1 MTTLNAL
8 GLKNKLHIAP
18 RKSPQ
23 YAKKVKN
30 SVGVEVELGDPVVTR
45 ALVALMDMH
54 AVIGGAASHWG
65 GPASFAEIMSAVHG
79 IMFASSSSWF
89 EKYNFVNDA
98 GHTEN
103 GIYALRANLGYGDLT
118 FNRLKTFRSITS
130 NLTGHGESHLYPD
143 GVIISNGPLGS
154 AFPQSQGLALA
165 DKLLGND
172 RVTICT
178 ISDGASMEGEA
189 KEAFA
194 SIPGLAAKNKLNPYV
209 LIISDNNT
217 KLSGRIDK
225 DSFDMN
231 KTFQSLETLGWNL
244 IKVPNGNDLQEVY
257 LAVENAI
264 NEAKRDS
271 SRPVALWCKTVKGFG
286 VKATEASASGGH
298 GFPLSIADDSL
309 RQFVTEIFSN
319 SVPEEFS
326 RWVDELIQIQ
336 NKKTKSTESS
346 PKVKSEK
353 IQVGIANGMIKSKEA
368 GYPVFSVT
376 SDLQGSTGV
385 AAFHKKFPNDFIDM
399 GVSESNMVSVAGGL
413 SKSGFIPVVDTFAQF
428 GVTKGNLPLTMSIQ
442 SQAPMIAVFSH
453 TGFQDA
459 ADGASHQAT
468 TYFSLMSSLPHTIVV
483 ACSCSMEAQN
493 YMETAIKNLSADRK
507 NGKDGESVI
516 FFIGRENFPA
526 YYKENLNY
534 TWGEPLVLVEGT
546 DGVIVTSGSLVP
558 ELLKAHEQL
567 KTAGLNCTIVHNPFV
582 NRPNSKIIGELIKK
596 NKNRLVTV
604 EDHQVIGGMG
614 ALLVHDLKMH
624 QVEFSL
630 KSLGINGEFG
640 QSSYLASELYEK
652 FGISA
657 NAVVNAMKELVAL
670 KK

>member
-1 MTTLNAL
+1 MNNLNAL

-18 RKSPQ
+18 RKAPQ
-23 YAKKVKN
+23 YPKKVKN
-30 SVGVEVELGDPVVTR
+30 GAGEEVELGDPVVTR

-65 GPASFAEIMSAVHG
+65 GPASLAEIMSAVHG

-103 GIYALRANLGYGDLT
+103 GVYALRANLGYGDLT
-118 FNRLKTFRSITS
+118 FNKLKTFRSISS

-143 GVIISNGPLGS
+143 GVLISNGPLGS

-194 SIPGLAAKNKLNPYV
+194 SIPGLAAKNRLNPYV

-231 KTFQSLETLGWNL
+231 KTFMSLETLGWRL
-244 IKVPNGNDLQEVY
+244 IKVTNGNDLQEVY
-257 LAVENAI
+257 LAVESAI
-264 NEAKRDS
+264 NEAKKDTS
-271 SRPVALWCKTVKGFG
+271 KPVALWCKTVKGFG
-286 VKATEASASGGH
+286 VKSTENSASGGH
-298 GFPLSIADDSL
+298 GFPIGTADESL

-319 SVPEEFS
+319 SVPEEFV

-336 NKKTKSTESS
+336 NKKVKSSGEAT
-346 PKVKSEK
+346 KVKSEK
-353 IQVGIANGMIKSKEA
+353 IQVGIANGMIKCKEA

-385 AAFHKKFPNDFIDM
+385 APFHKKFPNDYIDM

-428 GVTKGNLPLTMSIQ
+428 GVTKGNLPMTMSIQ
-442 SQAPMIAVFSH
+442 SQAPMIAVYSH

-468 TYFSLMSSLPHTIVV
+468 TYFSLTASMPHTVVV
-483 ACSCSMEAQN
+483 ACSCSTEAER
-493 YMETAIKNLSADRK
+493 YMEEAIKRLSDDRK
-507 NGKDGESVI
+507 SGKDGESVV
-516 FFIGRENFPA
+516 FFLGRENFPA

-534 TWGEPLVLVEGT
+534 TWGEPVVLAEGS

-558 ELLKAHEQL
+558 ELIKANEQL
-567 KTAGLNCTIVHNPFV
+567 KARGLNCTIVHNPFV
-582 NRPNSKIIGELIKK
+582 NRPNGKLIGELVKK

-604 EDHQVIGGMG
+604 EDHQVVGGMG
-614 ALLVHDLKMH
+614 ALLVHALKQQ
-624 QVEFSL
+624 QVEFNL

-652 FGISA
+652 FHISS
-657 NAVVNAMKELVAL
+657 NAIVKAIEELVAL